1 MEDDGSL
8 KWAAIEDAAGSEDRV
23 QKIANDIMKHLK
35 TVLKPYTG
43 KAMVVC
49 VSRRN
54 SVKMYDALKAIEGCP
69 EIAVVMTGN
78 ISKTMNG
85 TNISGLRMQPKP

>member
-1 MEDDGSL
+1 MVAL

-43 KAMVVC
+43 KAMVVYG
-49 VSRRN
+49 VAVIASRCMMR
-54 SVKMYDALKAIEGCP
+54 
-69 EIAVVMTGN
+69 
-78 ISKTMNG
+78 
-85 TNISGLRMQPKP
+85 